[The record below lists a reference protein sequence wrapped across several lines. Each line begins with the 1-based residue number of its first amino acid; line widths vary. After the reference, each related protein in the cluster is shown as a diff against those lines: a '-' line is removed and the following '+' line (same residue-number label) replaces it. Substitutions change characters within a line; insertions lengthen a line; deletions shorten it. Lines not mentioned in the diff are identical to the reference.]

1 MSQTFSFEQAYK
13 RLEEILEKLS
23 NEQISLEESLK
34 IYEEADQLILLC
46 NEKLSNAEQKVQT
59 LVKGRSQELV
69 LQEGTQKP
77 VLEEFNTSKQQYL
90 NRNISS

>member
-1 MSQTFSFEQAYK
+1 MSQNFSFEQAYK

-23 NEQISLEESLK
+23 NEQISLEEALK
-34 IYEEADQLILLC
+34 IYEEADQLIRLC

-59 LVKGRSQELV
+59 LVKGRNQELV

-77 VLEEFNTSKQQYL
+77 VVEEFSASKQQYL